1 MNTIHSRI
9 DQGWHL
15 DEAVEFWETHD
26 SADYWAELEEVTF
39 DVDLHQN
46 LLHPRLVILTHR
58 PERCPRC
65 QRELEEVTIESV
77 LWNKGH
83 LWVFRDVPALRC
95 LNGHEYILEKTIDR
109 IEYLLNPEKTQ
120 QVQPTDMIRVPVFSL
135 RLSI

>member
-1 MNTIHSRI
+1 MAKIPDFKT
-9 DQGWHL
+9 L
-15 DEAVEFWETHD
+15 DEAVVFWETHD

-58 PERCPRC
+58 PEHCPRC

-95 LNGHEYILEKTIDR
+95 QNGHEYILEKTLDR
-109 IEYLLNPEKTQ
+109 IEGLLNPKKTH

-135 RLSI
+135 RLSN